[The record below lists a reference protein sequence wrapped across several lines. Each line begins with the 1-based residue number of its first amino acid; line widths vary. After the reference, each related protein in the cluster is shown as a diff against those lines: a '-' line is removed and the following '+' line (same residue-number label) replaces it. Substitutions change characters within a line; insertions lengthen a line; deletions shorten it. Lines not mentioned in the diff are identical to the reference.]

1 MATGR
6 LITIEGLDGAGKST
20 LAAALADALR
30 ARGERVE
37 LLREPG
43 GVETSERI
51 RALVADPEL
60 EISARAEALLYA
72 AARAQ
77 LVSERIEPLL
87 AEGAIVVLDR
97 FVDSSLAYQGGG
109 RALGVAAVR
118 AINDF
123 ATGGVRPDRTLLLS
137 ISAGGGR
144 ARVHTRAHERD
155 RLEREDDS
163 FFEAIA
169 SAYEELAR
177 EEPERIRTLDA
188 SQPRER
194 VLADALE
201 AIADLFSSDASAAAR
216 TGAAGG

>member
-1 MATGR
+1 MAAGL

-20 LAAALADALR
+20 LASALADELR

-51 RALVADPEL
+51 RALVADPQL
-60 EISARAEALLYA
+60 EIAPRTEALLYA

-144 ARVHTRAHERD
+144 ARVHTRAHARD
-155 RLEREDDS
+155 RLEREDNS

-169 SAYEELAR
+169 SAYAELAR
-177 EEPERIRTLDA
+177 EEPKRIRTLDA
-188 SQPRER
+188 SQPREV
-194 VLADALE
+194 VLAGALE
-201 AIADLFSSDASAAAR
+201 AIADLFSSDAA
-216 TGAAGG
+216 